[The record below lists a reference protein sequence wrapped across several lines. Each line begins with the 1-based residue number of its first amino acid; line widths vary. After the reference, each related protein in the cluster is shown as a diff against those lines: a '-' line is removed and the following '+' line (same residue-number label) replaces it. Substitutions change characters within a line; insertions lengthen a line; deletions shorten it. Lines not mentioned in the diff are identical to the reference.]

1 MVIPGV
7 DVRNV
12 SDVKIGIYDE
22 NGDILGDGLDPFF
35 MKVVH
40 LLQVLKGDNLDNQR
54 FGLTPEYIQCDFV
67 DIFTRN
73 IATFRGER
81 KIVCTCLLNDYY
93 SNISTLR

>member
-12 SDVKIGIYDE
+12 SDVKIGINDE
-22 NGDILGDGLDPFF
+22 DGDILGDGLDPLF

-54 FGLTPEYIQCDFV
+54 FGLT
-67 DIFTRN
+67 
-73 IATFRGER
+73 
-81 KIVCTCLLNDYY
+81 
-93 SNISTLR
+93 